1 MTASRWIA
9 GALLVGALASPL
21 LSHAV
26 SDRPIRVETREARL
40 RQVRTSII
48 ASGTF
53 LFENQIQL
61 SPEVL
66 GRVTEIAVHEG
77 DVVRK
82 GDVLLRID
90 DATYR
95 TEVAQRSASLA
106 GQRALRMQRLME
118 AEMGARR
125 LNRLTTLQQ
134 SGFVT
139 RASVEDADEVVKQAD
154 AQAAMS
160 TSGVAQARALLD
172 QAQTALGR
180 TVIRAPAAGVVVALA
195 TRVGETVVPSSVN
208 LAGSS
213 LLTIAETGTLM
224 AEVNVDEADIG
235 NVAIGQ
241 EVNLTVAA
249 FPDHPIQGRVDAV
262 SLSPGR
268 NDLRKLG
275 LPAVGSQARTY
286 SVRVRLASD
295 SGTKIRSGMTC
306 RAEIFEPRA
315 PSRVAVPVEAV
326 VPASG
331 GVGNEGQTIYIVEAA
346 KARRRRIALG
356 PSDDRYQ
363 SITDGLRAGEKVV
376 VGPAAALRSLVD
388 GQDVDAS

>member
-1 MTASRWIA
+1 MSASRWIA

-95 TEVAQRSASLA
+95 TEVAQRSATLA

-118 AEMGARR
+118 AEMGVRR

-241 EVNLTVAA
+241 EVNLTAAA

-286 SVRVRLASD
+286 SVRVRLASAG
-295 SGTKIRSGMTC
+295 GTKIRSGMTC
-306 RAEIFEPRA
+306 RAEIFEPSA
-315 PSRVAVPVEAV
+315 PSRVVVPVEAV

-331 GVGNEGQTIYIVEAA
+331 GVGNDAQSIYVVQAA
-346 KARRRRIALG
+346 KARRRRIVLG

-363 SITDGLRAGEKVV
+363 SIADGLRAGERVV
-376 VGPAAALRSLVD
+376 VGPAAALRSLAD
-388 GQDVDAS
+388 GQDVDAG